1 MWVTADLSAIIAS
14 SKSNYAEENQFSCN
28 ASVCGQVCAYMILE
42 EWGKDMEEFS
52 GHVIEPEG
60 GDVNREGP
68 VRVIEVLRPN
78 SLLIDLF
85 DI

>member
-1 MWVTADLSAIIAS
+1 
-14 SKSNYAEENQFSCN
+14 
-28 ASVCGQVCAYMILE
+28 
-42 EWGKDMEEFS
+42 MEEFS